1 MPQKN
6 RPKTVQKRLDL
17 SARQSVTGAVTHSP
31 FLPEHTMTTHIEQ
44 SMTDC
49 LGGTF
54 IRDRPDHLALLREYP
69 DWPRMAQLLLDQ
81 RATQALNGLP
91 DAELRAIAQGEVNIN
106 ELARH
111 WNA

>member
-1 MPQKN
+1 M
-6 RPKTVQKRLDL
+6 QKRLAL
-17 SARQSVTGAVTHSP
+17 SAGQSGTVGVTHNANST
-31 FLPEHTMTTHIEQ
+31 EHAMSTPLQQ
-44 SMTDC
+44 SLTDY
-49 LGGTF
+49 LSGTF
-54 IRDRPDHLALLREYP
+54 IHNRPDHLALLREYP

-81 RATQALNGLP
+81 RATHVLNGLP